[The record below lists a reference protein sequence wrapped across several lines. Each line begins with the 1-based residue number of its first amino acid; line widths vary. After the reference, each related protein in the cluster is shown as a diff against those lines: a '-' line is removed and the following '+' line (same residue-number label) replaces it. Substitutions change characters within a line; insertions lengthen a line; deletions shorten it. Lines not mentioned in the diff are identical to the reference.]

1 MDLSKSY
8 LVLYVV
14 MFLVHFG
21 DTTNSEVKH
30 KTIWEPSRSHEN
42 DHSLLTRSE
51 TNLGDLKMRQ
61 NSARHLFRRSINKSG
76 NKTIDSDKG
85 LQINSTTDDNSTAMK
100 LTGGIL

>member
-8 LVLYVV
+8 SVLYVV

-21 DTTNSEVKH
+21 DTTSTNSEVKY
-30 KTIWEPSRSHEN
+30 KTIWEHSRSHEN

-51 TNLGDLKMRQ
+51 TNLGDQ
-61 NSARHLFRRSINKSG
+61 NTARYLFRRSINKSG